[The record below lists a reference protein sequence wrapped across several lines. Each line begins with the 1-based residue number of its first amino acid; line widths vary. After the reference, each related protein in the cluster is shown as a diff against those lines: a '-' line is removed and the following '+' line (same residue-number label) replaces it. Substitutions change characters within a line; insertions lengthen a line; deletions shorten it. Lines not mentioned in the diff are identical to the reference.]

1 MKELIDRLKEN
12 AGLTEE
18 QAYNAIEVVKQ
29 FTKEKFPMFSG
40 AIDKLYDK
48 YSASDKDDFLE

>member
-1 MKELIDRLKEN
+1 MKELIDRLKQT
-12 AGLTEE
+12 AGLTDD
-18 QAYNAIEVVKQ
+18 QAMKAIEVVKQ

-48 YSASDKDDFLE
+48 YSSADKDDFLE

>member
-1 MKELIDRLKEN
+1 MKELIDRLKQT
-12 AGLTEE
+12 AGLTDD
-18 QAYNAIEVVKQ
+18 QAMKTIEVVKQ

-48 YSASDKDDFLE
+48 YSSTDKDDFLD

>member
-1 MKELIDRLKEN
+1 MDRLKQT
-12 AGLTEE
+12 AGLTDD
-18 QAYNAIEVVKQ
+18 QAMKAIEVVKQ

-48 YSASDKDDFLE
+48 YSSSDKDDFLA